1 MIFSIS
7 ALNVGLNLMS
17 EEFKPSYKW
26 NLTDLEKVKKNG
38 LKVFS
43 CFACG
48 GGSTMGYKLAGFD
61 VIGANDIDPEM
72 AWHYKENHKPKY
84 YFLEDIRKFRQR
96 NNLPQELFNLDI
108 LDGSPP
114 CSSFSMA
121 GSREK
126 GWGKKKQFRE
136 GQALQTLDDLFF
148 DFIELARKLQ
158 PKVVIA
164 ENVKG
169 MLQGNAKGYVKQIIN
184 LFNVSGYDVQLFLL
198 NGATMGVPQQRERVF
213 FICKRKDLIFP
224 DLKLGFYQK
233 SNSVFEA
240 FESIKEINTKGKDLS
255 NSSMKRYWDKCKPG
269 EAFSKYHP
277 NNSLFTQKKIQKFA
291 PCFTITAGA
300 PLWHYESPRKLSQ
313 QEACVLG
320 SYPLDYKFKKDDLA
334 LYMIGMSVPPLM
346 TYGVANQVYNQWFK
360 GKNA

>member
-1 MIFSIS
+1 
-7 ALNVGLNLMS
+7 MS
-17 EEFKPSYKW
+17 EFIPTYKW
-26 NLTDLEKVKKNG
+26 NLTDLEKVEKNG

-48 GGSTMGYKLAGFD
+48 GGSTMGYKLAGFE

-72 AWHYKENHKPKY
+72 AWHYRENHNPRY
-84 YFLEDIRKFRQR
+84 YYLEDIRKFRQR
-96 NNLPQELFNLDI
+96 EDLPKELYGLDI

-126 GWGKKKQFRE
+126 GWGKKKVFRE
-136 GQALQTLDDLFF
+136 GQAEQTLDDLFF

-169 MLQGNAKGYVKQIIN
+169 MLQGNAKGYVKQIIG
-184 LFNVSGYDVQLFLL
+184 LFNVAGYDVQLFLL
-198 NGATMGVPQQRERVF
+198 NGATMGVPQMRERVF
-213 FICKRKDLIFP
+213 FVCKRKDLNLRSLAINFNMKP
-224 DLKLGFYQK
+224 I
-233 SNSVFEA
+233 SVHEA
-240 FESIKEINTKGKDLS
+240 FESIKDVNTLGKDLS
-255 NSSMKRYWDKCKPG
+255 ESSMLKYWKLCKPG

-277 NNSLFTQKKIQKFA
+277 TQSLFTQKKIQKNS
-291 PCFTITAGA
+291 PCFTLTAGC
-300 PLWHYESPRKLSQ
+300 PLWHYESPRKLSSH
-313 QEACVLG
+313 EACVLG

-346 TYGVANQVYNQWFK
+346 TYGVAKQIYLQWFK
-360 GKNA
+360 GRK

>member
-1 MIFSIS
+1 LETICNTS

-17 EEFKPSYKW
+17 ETFIPNYKW
-26 NLTDLEKVKKNG
+26 KLTDLEKVKKNG

-72 AWHYKENHKPKY
+72 AWHYKENHKPKHY
-84 YFLEDIRKFRQR
+84 YLEDIRKFRQR
-96 NNLPQELFNLDI
+96 EDLPKEFYNLDI

-126 GWGKKKQFRE
+126 GWGKKKVFRE
-136 GQALQTLDDLFF
+136 GQAEQVLDDLFF

-169 MLQGNAKGYVKQIIN
+169 MLAGNARGYVKQIIG
-184 LFNVSGYDVQLFLL
+184 LFNVAGYNVQLFLL
-198 NGATMGVPQQRERVF
+198 NGATMGVPQMRERVF
-213 FICKRKDLIFP
+213 FVCSRKDLKEKG
-224 DLKLGFYQK
+224 LRLGFNQK
-233 SNSVFEA
+233 PISVKQA
-240 FESIKEINTKGKDLS
+240 FDSIAEINTKGKDLS
-255 NSSMKRYWDKCKPG
+255 SSTMKKYWDKCKPG

-277 NNSLFTQKKIQKFA
+277 QKSLFTQKKIQKDG
-291 PCFTITAGA
+291 PCFTLTAGA
-300 PLWHYESPRKLSQ
+300 PLWHYDSPRKLSQ

-346 TYGVANQVYNQWFK
+346 TYGVADQIYKQWFR
-360 GKNA
+360 